1 MIIFQVFTLVDY
13 YSDGTSDFSPIF
25 YVSIGAMILQSILI
39 LCILNWQSYDVKQRL
54 SEIRLYIF
62 NFEITENSFVVT
74 DKQKHTEDHS
84 RKIVMNMLDDFK
96 GFDANGYFI
105 LGKGL
110 LGTIFMQCITFAV
123 ILIEFRK

>member
-84 RKIVMNMLDDFK
+84 RKIVMNMLD
-96 GFDANGYFI
+96 
-105 LGKGL
+105 
-110 LGTIFMQCITFAV
+110 
-123 ILIEFRK
+123 R